1 MGLFYTKFRLT
12 FRIVMEFLKDLPG
25 AAGHAIDR

>member
-12 FRIVMEFLKDLPG
+12 FRIVMDFVGDLPG
-25 AAGHAIDR
+25 ASSHAIHR

>member
-12 FRIVMEFLKDLPG
+12 FRIVMDFLKELPG
-25 AAGHAIDR
+25 ASGHAIHR

>member
-12 FRIVMEFLKDLPG
+12 FKTVIDFLKELP
-25 AAGHAIDR
+25 AASSNAIRR

>member
-12 FRIVMEFLKDLPG
+12 FRIVMDFMKELPG
-25 AAGHAIDR
+25 ASSNAIHR